1 MHQMGLGTQIIV
13 MAFI

>member
-1 MHQMGLGTQIIV
+1 MHQMGLGTQVIV